1 MNIFQRFA
9 VFAMAAVSVIGSGA
23 SASVF
28 DDVVVYLQADS
39 DLDGDGKITNGEAKD
54 ASRRNSPDGVNMY
67 VCGSVDGTDAGKG
80 IACPVTDVAL
90 PRRGI
95 TIRDRVFRMD
105 PKVTNLTDGKP
116 SVWGCGFQH
125 TSFELTTNI
134 TVFYRFRWS
143 GEFVKNPLT
152 GENLNKTAVL
162 MNNGDLWHNG
172 IKVEG
177 SGDGFRL
184 HIQPTQEKNTDP
196 GDGDLFFCGGNSLWI
211 QIHGGRNP
219 AGIYVIKPNK
229 WYDLAMTFDCGQVCL
244 YLYPEGEKE
253 YKKILPD
260 RRTGNFFRETRRGA
274 YLSVG
279 MYRPTSNYNM
289 FYPAENW
296 TWHGLDNADQCF
308 IGDIHTFAYW
318 NRILS
323 ADEIEEV
330 FMGGVSADAQIG
342 SENGGNYEF
351 CNTGSG
357 TYRIGEGWHRM
368 KGELSGPGDSLN
380 VIMTNEAGRA
390 YSRVFHVKTCPG
402 SAGALSLSVNGKKA
416 GMTRSIPA
424 SGNVSFVVPGEELEE
439 DAENTLTLTL
449 ERGGPVAIDWAE
461 IGGGFKI
468 EKGSNTKGYQN
479 YIHMMDRDTFNYCG
493 NLCSWPG
500 SSMTNRYYHF
510 TLSEEIAGKFDQ
522 TWTVERGQHCG
533 PIAAGYDVW
542 ANGTLVYRSDERMP
556 LKFSFRIPR
565 EALKA
570 GRNEVMFRNLT
581 EQYADNAKEG
591 YYFLNVLTVEPYD
604 KTATMILVR

>member
-9 VFAMAAVSVIGSGA
+9 VFALAAVSVIGSGA
-23 SASVF
+23 LASVF
-28 DDVVVYLQADS
+28 DDAVVYLQADS

-105 PKVTNLTDGKP
+105 PKVMNLTDGKP

-125 TSFELTTNI
+125 TSFEMTTNI

-152 GENLNKTAVL
+152 GENLNTKAPL
-162 MNNGDLWHNG
+162 MTNGYSYNDDDGFSLYIQPSKQSG
-172 IKVEG
+172 AEE
-177 SGDGFRL
+177 GDG
-184 HIQPTQEKNTDP
+184 E
-196 GDGDLFFCGGNSLWI
+196 LFFASKSLWI
-211 QIHGGRNP
+211 QIHGGRP
-219 AGIYVIKPNK
+219 DLGIYCIKPNK
-229 WYDLAMTFDCGQVCL
+229 WYELAMTFNCGHVYL
-244 YLYPEGEKE
+244 YLYREGEQQS
-253 YKKILPD
+253 KKILTDNRP
-260 RRTGNFFRETRRGA
+260 GHFFNETRTSTK
-274 YLSVG
+274 LSVG
-279 MYRPTSNYNM
+279 MYRETTNYNM
-289 FYPAENW
+289 FYPAQSW
-296 TWHGLDNADQCF
+296 TYRGLDAADQCF
-308 IGDIHTFAYW
+308 IGDIHAFAYW
-318 NRILS
+318 NRVLS

-330 FMGGVSADAQIG
+330 FMGGLSADAQIG

-351 CNTGSG
+351 CDTGSG
-357 TYRIGEGWHRM
+357 TYRVGEGWHRM
-368 KGELSGPGDSLN
+368 KGGLSGVGDSLDI
-380 VIMTNEAGRA
+380 IMTNEAGRT

-424 SGNVSFVVPGEELEE
+424 SGNVSFVVAGEELEE

-479 YIHMMDRDTFNYCG
+479 YIHMFDRDTYNYCG
-493 NLCSWPG
+493 NLSSWPG
-500 SSMTNRYYHF
+500 STMTNRYYQF
-510 TLSEEIAGKFDQ
+510 TLSDEIAKKFDQ
-522 TWTVERGQHCG
+522 TWTVERGPYCG

-570 GRNEVMFRNLT
+570 GRNEVVFRNLT